1 MYSAGDIVVTTSAST
16 SLSISFAHLLHAF
29 KYGRDGC
36 AYTYM
41 HTQVWA
47 YTRTS
52 LCAHLYLVY
61 VCVCST
67 GVQRSL
73 SLFSPGCTF
82 ASTRMCC
89 IRMYVRAGIGVLL
102 HFASRRKPACVA
114 MCVARRCVPH
124 AGAQIWHIAFSL
136 PSFPTAS

>member
-1 MYSAGDIVVTTSAST
+1 MYSAGDIVVTTNAST
-16 SLSISFAHLLHAF
+16 SLSTSFAHLLHAF

-61 VCVCST
+61 VCMCST

-73 SLFSPGCTF
+73 SLFVPRLHIYIHTYVLHPHVC
-82 ASTRMCC
+82 ASSHRCPPAFCQQKKTCMCS
-89 IRMYVRAGIGVLL
+89 YVCSTQVCATCRSTDLA
-102 HFASRRKPACVA
+102 HCF
-114 MCVARRCVPH
+114 
-124 AGAQIWHIAFSL
+124 
-136 PSFPTAS
+136 